1 MQTGRLRKVNR
12 SLTEGRK
19 RFFDRFAEIQ
29 SGESCARFQPMLSA
43 AADGEASN
51 EERRLLEA
59 HLRACHS
66 CRALLRGYRAVP
78 ARLAE
83 LLPPTILAPALQ
95 RDGWWSRLSEEIVGG
110 VGDRVAAVGQKIQ
123 QLGEAF
129 SAQKATAVVAST
141 AAIAGGAVVQERSL
155 ERRGER
161 EHHRAGHARAWR
173 ASESET
179 APVPATQ
186 PPAVGRD
193 EEGAARP
200 PSLGE
205 DESVRSRDEVTPA
218 AEAAS
223 VEEFLPDA
231 SAPAASPTPPAS
243 AAPNSPPPSKSGAPE
258 SSHERSSAP
267 AAEFGP

>member
-1 MQTGRLRKVNR
+1 MTKAPTADTAELRPWLHTVVKHEALAIRRQRERLLGASPESPAHAGADRSPSPEEGAGERERARRSAEALGQLKPSEVRCLLLKALGYSYDEISARTGFSWTKVNR

-141 AAIAGGAVVQERSL
+141 AAIAGGA
-155 ERRGER
+155 
-161 EHHRAGHARAWR
+161 
-173 ASESET
+173 
-179 APVPATQ
+179 
-186 PPAVGRD
+186 
-193 EEGAARP
+193 
-200 PSLGE
+200 
-205 DESVRSRDEVTPA
+205 
-218 AEAAS
+218 
-223 VEEFLPDA
+223 
-231 SAPAASPTPPAS
+231 
-243 AAPNSPPPSKSGAPE
+243 
-258 SSHERSSAP
+258 
-267 AAEFGP
+267 